1 MGNPQGLFRDLS
13 TRPVLQR
20 EHRWASGA
28 VGAGRLPARG
38 LAPPSLAL
46 SLRLSVSPR
55 TLQALQLLVL
65 NWQLSNRLR
74 VLTSARAM
82 N

>member
-20 EHRWASGA
+20 EHHWTSGA

-38 LAPPSLAL
+38 LAPPL
-46 SLRLSVSPR
+46 SLPLCFSPSLQGRCRLFSS
-55 TLQALQLLVL
+55 
-65 NWQLSNRLR
+65 WS
-74 VLTSARAM
+74 LTGSSQIDCM
-82 N
+82 Y